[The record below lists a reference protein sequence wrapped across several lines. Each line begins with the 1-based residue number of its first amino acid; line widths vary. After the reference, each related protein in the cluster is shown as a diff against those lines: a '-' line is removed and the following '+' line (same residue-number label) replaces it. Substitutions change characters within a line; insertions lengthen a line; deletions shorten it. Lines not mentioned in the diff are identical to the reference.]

1 MSIGTPT
8 FSVVI
13 PAHDEQQ
20 VIAACLGFVGEL
32 DPGEAEVV
40 VVANGCSDRTAETAA
55 QVAGVRVVSLAQGG
69 KAGALNAGDRAV
81 TVFPRIYL
89 DADIVLGAP
98 VLRALRDALAG
109 AGDDIAAP
117 RVQFDLSGRPWPVR
131 AFYAAYRTLPY
142 VNDGLVGLG
151 VYALSE
157 RGRSRFEQFPTITAD
172 DLFVQRLF
180 APEERTVL
188 PDASFPVAT
197 PRTLRDLLAVRT
209 RTAYGNRELRET
221 LTDRAEFA
229 GSTSSTVRE
238 LARAVLRGRLAPW
251 SAAVYVLVTT
261 EARRRSRRLAAGTW
275 LRDSS
280 TR

>member
-131 AFYAAYRTLPY
+131 AFYA
-142 VNDGLVGLG
+142 
-151 VYALSE
+151 LSE